1 MDQFDG
7 DNTGNFNQM
16 SIKKSETGR
25 GLDDSKSFHI
35 DMGKY
40 KIQDNYMYGGGSRGE
55 LDDSVTLTHSFDNK
69 REVSGTLNQQMLKSQ
84 LLESSELRG
93 LS

>member
-16 SIKKSETGR
+16 SIKQSENGK
-25 GLDDSKSFHI
+25 GLNDSKNPNYM

-40 KIQDNYMYGGGSRGE
+40 KIQDNYMYGGSSKGE
-55 LDDSVTLTHSFDNK
+55 LEDSITHSFDNK
-69 REVSGTLNQQMLKSQ
+69 REVSGTLNQQMLRSQ